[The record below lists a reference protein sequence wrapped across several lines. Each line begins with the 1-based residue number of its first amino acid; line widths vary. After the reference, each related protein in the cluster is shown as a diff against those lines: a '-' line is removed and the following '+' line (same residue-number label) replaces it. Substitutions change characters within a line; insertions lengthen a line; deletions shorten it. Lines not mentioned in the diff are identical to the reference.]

1 MRAHNAHDKRL
12 ANLFLQTSLIQVN
25 VVNTLHG
32 KENFKIPF
40 LASYILWPD
49 GG

>member
-1 MRAHNAHDKRL
+1 MHAHDSGKRH
-12 ANLFLQTSLIQVN
+12 ANLFIFTNISSKCCKY
-25 VVNTLHG
+25 TLHE

-49 GG
+49 KG

>member
-1 MRAHNAHDKRL
+1 MHANDSGKRHTD
-12 ANLFLQTSLIQVN
+12 LFLQRYLIQVN
-25 VVNTLHG
+25 VVNTLHE

-49 GG
+49 KG